1 MVKLETLGA
10 CREVGRSAF
19 KITGNDEADQII
31 LDYGISMKENIRDNY
46 PGDVEPKNIKAVVC
60 SHAHVDHSGM
70 LPYLYISAR
79 PNCYMTSTTRMF
91 VKYLLDD
98 MLHIS
103 GQNLPFEEVEL
114 HNLMKTIQAVKD
126 FTKPI
131 HVPSTADCSLMFYD
145 AGHIPGS
152 IMIVVTM
159 NGKRVLYTG
168 DLNTIDTRL
177 QWAARTSKLPPL
189 DAVIIEST
197 YASVIHPP
205 RLEIEQ
211 HFIDAIKDTLN
222 NGGQVLIPAFG
233 VARSQEIL
241 CVLQTYGLQNKK
253 IVLDGMARDIS
264 QDLVKHAGDLRMTYS
279 LNRVSMV
286 KTTKTRA
293 DRQKALETADI
304 IIAPSGMLKGGTA
317 RYYAENLIG
326 DDKNAVFL
334 VSYQIKGTPGQILLD
349 EHRFIEEEKDIR
361 GARESGRKMR
371 TDCSPELPVRAKV
384 ERFEFSSHSD
394 GPELIKF
401 LKELKFNPDN
411 PDPKIFCIHGD
422 QDNCEYL
429 AKSANEQIEGVSA
442 IVPRMNE
449 SFTL

>member
-1 MVKLETLGA
+1 
-10 CREVGRSAF
+10 
-19 KITGNDEADQII
+19 
-31 LDYGISMKENIRDNY
+31 MKENIRDNF
-46 PGDVEPKNIKAVVC
+46 PGDVEPKNIKAIVC

-98 MLHIS
+98 MLRIS

-114 HNLMKTIQAVKD
+114 RNLMKTIQAIKD

-131 HVPSTADCSLMFYD
+131 PVPGIKDCSLVFHD

-152 IMIVVTM
+152 IMVVVTM
-159 NGKRVLYTG
+159 DGKRVLYTG

-177 QWAARTSKLPPL
+177 QWAAKASKLPPL

-197 YASVIHPP
+197 YAAVTHPP
-205 RLEIEQ
+205 RLETEQ
-211 HFIDAIKDTLN
+211 HFIDAIKDTLDD
-222 NGGQVLIPAFG
+222 GGQVLIPAFG

-241 CVLQTYGLQNKK
+241 CVLQTYGLQTKK

-264 QDLVKHAGDLRMTYS
+264 EDLVKHAGDLRMVYS

-286 KTTKTRA
+286 KTSKTRA

-317 RYYAENLIG
+317 RYYAENLISSE
-326 DDKNAVFL
+326 KNAVFL
-334 VSYQIKGTPGQILLD
+334 VSYQIKGTPGQLLLD
-349 EHRFIEEEKDIR
+349 DHRFFAEERDAR
-361 GARESGRKMR
+361 FSGASGKNGKNGPL
-371 TDCSPELPVRAKV
+371 PELPVRARV
-384 ERFEFSSHSD
+384 ERFDFSSHSD
-394 GPELIKF
+394 GPELVNF
-401 LKELKFNPDN
+401 LKQLKFNPDN
-411 PDPKIFCIHGD
+411 PEPKIFCIHGD
-422 QDNCEYL
+422 VDNCECL
-429 AKSANEQIEGVSA
+429 AKAIGEQIDGVSA

-449 SFTL
+449 SFAI

>member
-19 KITGNDEADQII
+19 KLMGDNDEDQVI
-31 LDYGISMKENIRDNY
+31 LDYGISMKENIRDNF
-46 PGDVEPKNIKAVVC
+46 PGEVEPKNIKAVVC

-98 MLHIS
+98 MLNLS
-103 GQNLPFEEVEL
+103 GQTLPFEEVEL

-126 FTKPI
+126 FSKPI
-131 HVPSTADCSLMFYD
+131 PVPGTKDCSLMFHD

-152 IMIVVTM
+152 VMAVVM
-159 NGKRVLYTG
+159 MDGKRVLYTG

-177 QWAARTSKLPPL
+177 QWAAKAGKIPPL
-189 DAVIIEST
+189 DAVITEST
-197 YASVIHPP
+197 YASVVHPP
-205 RLEIEQ
+205 RLETEQRFIE
-211 HFIDAIKDTLN
+211 AIKETLDR
-222 NGGQVLIPAFG
+222 GGQVLIPAFG

-264 QDLVKHAGDLRMTYS
+264 DDLLKHSGDLRMAYS

-293 DRQKALETADI
+293 DRQKALETGDI

-326 DDKNAVFL
+326 DERNSVFL
-334 VSYQIKGTPGQILLD
+334 VSYQIKGTPGQLLLD
-349 EHRFIEEEKDIR
+349 DHRFFEEERDRNGR
-361 GARESGRKMR
+361 GSGKNAR
-371 TDCSPELPVRAKV
+371 TTSPAEIPVKARV

-394 GPELIKF
+394 GPALLHF

-411 PDPKIFCIHGD
+411 PDPKIFCVHGD
-422 QDNCEYL
+422 ADNCDYL
-429 AKSANEQIEGVSA
+429 ATSINEQIEGVSGIA
-442 IVPRMNE
+442 PKMNE
-449 SFTL
+449 SFAI